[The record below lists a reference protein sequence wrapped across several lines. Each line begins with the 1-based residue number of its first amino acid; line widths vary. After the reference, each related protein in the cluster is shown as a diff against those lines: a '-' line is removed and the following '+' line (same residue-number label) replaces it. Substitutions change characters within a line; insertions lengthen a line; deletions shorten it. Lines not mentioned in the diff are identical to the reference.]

1 MKKTMSTLVSTQKRW
16 RPWETIILLAIALVI
31 IIGGSLTMNYI
42 GIWGLAVIQGG
53 LLLEALTVCLLK
65 KTPLKQVFPVGKVK
79 ARDFFGMLL
88 MWMGGLMAGLVSICA
103 ASVIFPET
111 YDGVA
116 SSMITITSA
125 TFILTFLFTVICP
138 PICEEAIARGAI
150 LNSLKG
156 SKKEWLMI
164 IGVGLCFGLMHTDPI
179 RFVNT
184 FIMGSIMAFLVIKRN
199 NIILSVLMHFINNF
213 VTIGIST
220 ICNALLDSDLLQEAE
235 AAESANVAS
244 VFTWSS
250 TGILAILCCSAPILI
265 AIGSHLI
272 MRQKQISDGGETKIM
287 SLGKR
292 VLIAL
297 PFSVLMLAAGIA
309 LVVLF

>member
-1 MKKTMSTLVSTQKRW
+1 MSTLVSTQKRW
-16 RPWETIILLAIALVI
+16 RPWESIILLAIALVI

-65 KTPLKQVFPVGKVK
+65 KTPLKQVFPVKKVK
-79 ARDFFGMLL
+79 VRDFFGMLL
-88 MWMGGLMAGLVSICA
+88 MWMGGLMLGLVSLCA
-103 ASVIFPET
+103 ASVIFPES
-111 YDGVA
+111 YDGVT
-116 SSMITITSA
+116 SSLTNITSGA
-125 TFILTFLFTVICP
+125 FFLVFLFTVICP

-150 LNSLKG
+150 LNCLKG
-156 SKKEWLMI
+156 TKRDWI
-164 IGVGLCFGLMHTDPI
+164 TIFAVGICFGLMHTDPV

-213 VTIGIST
+213 VTVGIST
-220 ICNALLDSDLLQEAE
+220 ICNAFLSSDYLKAAE
-235 AAESANVAS
+235 AAENAEAAS
-244 VFTWSS
+244 VFTWTA
-250 TGILAILCCSAPILI
+250 TGSLAIMFCAAPILI

-272 MRQKQISDGGETKIM
+272 MRQKQIADGGETKIM